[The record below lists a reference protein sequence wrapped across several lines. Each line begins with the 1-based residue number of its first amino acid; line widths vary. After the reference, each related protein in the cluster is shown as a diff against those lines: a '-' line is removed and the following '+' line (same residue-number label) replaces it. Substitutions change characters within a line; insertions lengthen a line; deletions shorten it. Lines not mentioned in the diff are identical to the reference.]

1 MLRKIIEADQLP
13 EYTMTMTKTVEGAP
27 AVLFELRGAA
37 EAAEL
42 HARLEAE
49 RERHERYEADRSRAG
64 EVDDLMDRLPR
75 GRSPEDRRVGKE
87 WVSKCESGES
97 ADKEKKK

>member
-49 RERHERYEADRSRAG
+49 RERHERYEADRRRAG
-64 EVDDLMDRLPR
+64 EVDDLMDRLAR
-75 GRSPEDRRVGKE
+75 GGRSEERRVGKE
-87 WVSKCESGES
+87 CVSTCRCRWWP
-97 ADKEKKK
+97 AH